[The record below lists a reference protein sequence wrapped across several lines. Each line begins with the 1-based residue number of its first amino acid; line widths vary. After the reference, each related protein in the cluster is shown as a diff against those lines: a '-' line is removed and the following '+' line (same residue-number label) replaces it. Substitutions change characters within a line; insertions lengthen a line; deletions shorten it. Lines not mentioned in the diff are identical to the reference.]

1 MGPEAT
7 QFHKTL
13 AQKIAEKTG
22 ERYDDVTRLMRIK
35 ISFLVLRA
43 SMLCI
48 RGSRTL
54 RNIEGERC
62 EDFALTLNEIGLRET
77 TTLFKFCSISLSK
90 VIYNDS
96 PGMIH

>member
-22 ERYDDVTRLMRIK
+22 ERYDDVTRLIRVKM
-35 ISFLVLRA
+35 SFLVLRA
-43 SMLCI
+43 SLLCI

-54 RNIEGERC
+54 RNTQGETC
-62 EDFALTLNEIGLRET
+62 EDFALTLNEIGLR
-77 TTLFKFCSISLSK
+77 
-90 VIYNDS
+90 
-96 PGMIH
+96 